1 MENRSME
8 VTAITRNVRLSAL
21 KGRPIAREVQGLPVA
36 QALQVTN
43 FSPQKAALVLGKTLK
58 SALANAR
65 TNAQMDV
72 DSLHVKLAVFDEGPR
87 LRRHWARARG
97 SASPIARRLCHV
109 KVVLTDGRTAE
120 G

>member
-1 MENRSME
+1 MD

-36 QALQVTN
+36 QALQIVD

-65 TNAQMDV
+65 TNASLDV
-72 DSLHVKLAVFDEGPR
+72 DRLRVKMAVFDEAAR

-109 KVVLTDGRTAE
+109 KVILTDGLSD
-120 G
+120 GK